1 MTSPTTTDPAPKATG
16 RRRAGLARLLPRT
29 RRTLPARPTP
39 GTPLAET
46 ADLHVRLG
54 AREVLSGIDL
64 TARSGEVLA
73 LVGPNGAGKSTLL
86 SALAAD
92 LPAASGEVR
101 IDGRPVAGWSAPD
114 LALRRSVL
122 PQTAVLSFPFPV
134 EDVVRMGRAPWAGT
148 PFADADE
155 EAVAAAMAA
164 TEVTGFAARPFSAL
178 SGGERARVALARV
191 LAQRAPLLLLDEPTA
206 ALDLRH
212 QELVL
217 RICREQAA
225 AGDAVVVVLHDLGLA
240 AAYADR
246 AAVLHDGRLAA
257 VGPPAEVFEDGLLSR
272 VYRQPVEV
280 LPHPRTGAPLVVP
293 VREGN
298 RTGAAS
304 HRGSAVRDGHPGLT
318 SA

>member
-1 MTSPTTTDPAPKATG
+1 MGMMTRIAERLFPSG
-16 RRRAGLARLLPRT
+16 RGLALPGT
-29 RRTLPARPTP
+29 FTP
-39 GTPLAET
+39 GDALAE
-46 ADLHVRLG
+46 ASELVVRLG
-54 AREVLSGIDL
+54 GREVLAGVSL
-64 TARSGEVLA
+64 SARAGEVLA

-86 SALAAD
+86 AALAAD
-92 LPAASGEVR
+92 IPADEGVVR
-101 IDGRPVAGWSAPD
+101 VCGRPAEEWPARE

-122 PQTAVLSFPFPV
+122 PQAAALSFPFTV

-148 PFADADE
+148 ALEDDDE
-155 EAVAAAMAA
+155 QVVREAMAS
-164 TEVTGFAARPFSAL
+164 TEVGEFAARPFSAL

-217 RICREQAA
+217 RICRERAG

-246 AAVLHDGRLAA
+246 AAVLHGGALA
-257 VGPPAEVFEDGLLSR
+257 VEGPPADVFTGELLSE

-280 LPHPRTGAPLVVP
+280 FPHPRTGAPLITP
-293 VREGN
+293 VR
-298 RTGAAS
+298 T
-304 HRGSAVRDGHPGLT
+304 
-318 SA
+318 